1 MPQKLL
7 RKKPTLEQTGLTH
20 SSLYELIKKG
30 QFPKP
35 VKLSEK
41 SVAWV
46 ESEIQEWIQ
55 NRIELRGDTEQEKRL
70 V

>member
-1 MPQKLL
+1 MQTLL
-7 RKKPTLEQTGLTH
+7 RLKQVMAKTGL
-20 SSLYELIKKG
+20 SRSYVYELSKKG
-30 QFPKP
+30 KFPKS

-46 ESEIQEWIQ
+46 ESEIDEWIQ
-55 NRIELRGDTEQEKRL
+55 NRIDARKTEG